1 MPCVCQRC
9 LQHAKTL
16 GFASKPPTQAG
27 VRKAFRAAAKL
38 WHPDRFERMPAKRA
52 EAEEHFKHIQVAYRE
67 LLEHCESPV
76 ELWPKRSSAQPAGSD
91 QGPAHGASASNP
103 KSTDGL
109 PLSFGGAPY
118 CFVAPDFSAYA
129 NEIILA
135 SRLENSE
142 KVLAFVDLSGG
153 ISRAGSQGEYI
164 LLTSYRIFV
173 RNALNI
179 VSFLW
184 FTDLGEVLFVD
195 RNKHGKPRIWQWI
208 VEMFPDIEPRFS
220 LLIYGATER
229 SCIRLR
235 MGRMTGSRKSFITF
249 FYKKS
254 RRPDLEHLKEETWI
268 GRVAALTHCW
278 SRTWWKTRPRAMLR
292 PT

>member
-38 WHPDRFERMPAKRA
+38 WHPDRFEKMPAKRA

-76 ELWPKRSSAQPAGSD
+76 ELWPRRSSAQPTGSNH
-91 QGPAHGASASNP
+91 GPAHGPSASTP
-103 KSTDGL
+103 KNDDGL

-153 ISRAGSQGEYI
+153 VSLGRRRGEYI

-173 RNALNI
+173 RDALNI
-179 VSFLW
+179 ASFLW

-220 LLIYGATER
+220 LLIYRRNGTLLYSLADGADDR
-229 SCIRLR
+229 VKKVIYNFLLQ
-235 MGRMTGSRKSFITF
+235 
-249 FYKKS
+249 KKS
-254 RRPDLEHLKEETWI
+254 Q
-268 GRVAALTHCW
+268 
-278 SRTWWKTRPRAMLR
+278 TRS
-292 PT
+292 